1 MHPDAE
7 KLLAEYPNINMV
19 EALITDC
26 NGAAR
31 GKWLPIGKLSS
42 LLTEGIK
49 LPKSAIAQDAWGR
62 DVPSIA
68 LDNGDIDGWCQAIP
82 GSLKPV
88 LGSHGVDQAQVVLT
102 MFKDNGSPLLSDP
115 RQVLAHVTQALE
127 AKGLYPRVAIELEFN
142 LFDRQTAGQS
152 IRDALPKAHQ
162 TGGNLY
168 GLTALD
174 EHQALLEALRE
185 YFDTQ
190 NLPYEGVLK
199 EAAPAQYEINVAYSD
214 DELTYCD
221 QVVRMQRGIRAVAT
235 RFGAQASFMPKPM
248 EHQAGNGMHMH
259 CSLLDGSGRNL
270 FDSGDAT
277 GTPLLREAVAGCLK
291 MMSDTHLIFAPSYNA
306 YRRFQPGNHAPTQP
320 NWGFDNRTT
329 ALRIPASDSQAT
341 RIEHRVAGADSNPY
355 LAIAGLL
362 AGILMGIDHK
372 LSAPAPI
379 SGNAWLED
387 DKTPPLPGHMATAI
401 SQFSNSQPV
410 RDYLSEPFQAAFT
423 AVKTQELVEFETRVT
438 DFELETYLASS

>member
-1 MHPDAE
+1 
-7 KLLAEYPNINMV
+7 
-19 EALITDC
+19 
-26 NGAAR
+26 
-31 GKWLPIGKLSS
+31 
-42 LLTEGIK
+42 
-49 LPKSAIAQDAWGR
+49 
-62 DVPSIA
+62 
-68 LDNGDIDGWCQAIP
+68 
-82 GSLKPV
+82 
-88 LGSHGVDQAQVVLT
+88 
-102 MFKDNGSPLLSDP
+102 
-115 RQVLAHVTQALE
+115 
-127 AKGLYPRVAIELEFN
+127 
-142 LFDRQTAGQS
+142 
-152 IRDALPKAHQ
+152 
-162 TGGNLY
+162 
-168 GLTALD
+168 
-174 EHQALLEALRE
+174 
-185 YFDTQ
+185 
-190 NLPYEGVLK
+190 
-199 EAAPAQYEINVAYSD
+199 
-214 DELTYCD
+214 
-221 QVVRMQRGIRAVAT
+221 
-235 RFGAQASFMPKPM
+235 M

>member
-7 KLLAEYPNINMV
+7 KLLAEYPSINMV
-19 EALITDC
+19 EAFITDC

-31 GKWLPIGKLSS
+31 GKWLPIEKLSS

-127 AKGLYPRVAIELEFN
+127 ARGLYPRVAIELEFN

-174 EHQALLEALRE
+174 EHQALLEALRD

-214 DELTYCD
+214 DALAYCD
-221 QVVRMQRGIRAVAT
+221 QIVRMQRGIRAVAT

-259 CSLLDGSGRNL
+259 CSLLDDSGHNV

-277 GTPLLREAVAGCLK
+277 GTPLLREAVAGCLQ

-355 LAIAGLL
+355 LAIAALL
-362 AGILMGIDHK
+362 AGILMGIEHK
-372 LSAPAPI
+372 LTAPRPI
-379 SGNAWLED
+379 RGNVGQK
-387 DKTPPLPGHMATAI
+387 DKKPPPLPSHMGTAI
-401 SQFSNSQPV
+401 SQFSASQAV

-438 DFELETYLASS
+438 DFELETYLASP

>member
-7 KLLAEYPNINMV
+7 KLLAEYPSINMV
-19 EALITDC
+19 EAFITDC

-31 GKWLPIGKLSS
+31 GKWLPIEKLSS

-68 LDNGDIDGWCQAIP
+68 LDNGDIDGWCRAIP

-88 LGSHGVDQAQVVLT
+88 LGNHGVDQAQVVLT

-127 AKGLYPRVAIELEFN
+127 ARGLYPRVAIELEFN
-142 LFDRQTAGQS
+142 LFDRQTTGQS

-174 EHQALLEALRE
+174 EHQALLEALRD

-214 DELTYCD
+214 DALSYCD
-221 QVVRMQRGIRAVAT
+221 QIVRMQRGIRAVAA

-259 CSLLDGSGRNL
+259 CSLLDDSGHNL
-270 FDSGDAT
+270 FDSGDTT
-277 GTPLLREAVAGCLK
+277 GTPLLREAVAGCLQ

-329 ALRIPASDSQAT
+329 ALRIPASDSRAT

-355 LAIAGLL
+355 LAIAALL
-362 AGILMGIDHK
+362 AGILMGIEHK
-372 LSAPAPI
+372 LTAPRPI

-387 DKTPPLPGHMATAI
+387 DGTPPLPSHMATAI
-401 SQFSNSQPV
+401 SQFSASKPV

-438 DFELETYLASS
+438 DFELETYLASP